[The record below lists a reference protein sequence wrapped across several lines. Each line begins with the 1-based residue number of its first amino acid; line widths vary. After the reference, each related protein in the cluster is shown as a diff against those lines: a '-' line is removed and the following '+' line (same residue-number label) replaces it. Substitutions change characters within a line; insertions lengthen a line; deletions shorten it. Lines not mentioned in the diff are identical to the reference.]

1 MAGKLRV
8 SIVSE
13 IEECFVNNCL
23 TLFGEAYLYIKEN
36 KEITVDWDEE
46 NISAFFFE
54 FIDKSET
61 AIALNINISD
71 EHRLFYA
78 DILDGK
84 KKAKTASRIDFRLT
98 TNWSEQKKRL
108 EYFVEAKN
116 LIENDCSKGG
126 RKTKINAQ
134 KNQERYIKT
143 GIDNFVSGKYPPRSC
158 LVGYVLQGNPNEI
171 VKKINNH
178 LLMNGRATEQ
188 LQIFESYIQNLQFCY
203 HSNHTNDYLL
213 KHFFLQFSTSK

>member
-23 TLFGEAYLYIKEN
+23 ALFGEAYLYIREN
-36 KEITVDWDEE
+36 KKVTIDWDEE

-54 FIDKSET
+54 YIDKSEK

-78 DILDGK
+78 DILNGK
-84 KKAKTASRIDFRLT
+84 KKAKAASRIDFRLT
-98 TNWSEQKKRL
+98 TNWLEQKKRL
-108 EYFVEAKN
+108 EYYVEAKN
-116 LIENDCSKGG
+116 LIEDDCNKEG
-126 RKTKINAQ
+126 RKSKLNAR
-134 KNQERYIKT
+134 KSQERYITT
-143 GIDNFVSGKYPPRSC
+143 GIDNIISGKYPPRSC

-171 VKKINNH
+171 VNKINNH
-178 LLMNGRATEQ
+178 LLLKGRATEQ
-188 LQIFESYIQNLQFCY
+188 LQIFESNIENLKSCY
-203 HSNHTNDYLL
+203 HSNHTNDHLL
-213 KHFFLQFSTSK
+213 NHFLLRFSNSN